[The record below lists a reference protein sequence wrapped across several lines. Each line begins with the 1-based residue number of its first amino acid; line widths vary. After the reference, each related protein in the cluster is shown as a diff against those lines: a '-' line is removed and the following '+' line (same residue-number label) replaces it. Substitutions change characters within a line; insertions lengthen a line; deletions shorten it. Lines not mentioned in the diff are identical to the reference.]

1 MEELIEQTAN
11 ITTAL
16 KTNLEEITSLG
27 KERRKLWHD
36 IWASG
41 VSQQKI
47 ADRCGITRQVV
58 FLEIKRYK
66 KELNA

>member
-1 MEELIEQTAN
+1 MEQLLDRTAT
-11 ITTAL
+11 ITSAL
-16 KTNLEEITSLG
+16 KNNLDEITQLG

-36 IWASG
+36 IWESG

-47 ADRCGITRQVV
+47 ADRCGLTRQVV

-66 KELNA
+66 KELDA